1 MSDRPPSVLP
11 QASARS
17 RQQGVG
23 PDGCLT
29 PILLRA
35 FGRSGTTYVMH
46 ALACAQAISFEK
58 RYPFEE
64 RELTY
69 LVRVAE
75 TVAGASAGAMS
86 RDAVLTG
93 REEPLGAC
101 PFLGASRYLYAGQDS
116 VKRIFRDLWCGYS
129 RDVMQRCGAVYYAEK
144 VARDVPPLV
153 NEVLPAKNILLV
165 RDPRGEMLSIM
176 KFNQKRGYHG
186 FGWLSDDDAEG
197 FARRLCTMRRHFLRE
212 AGRCDE
218 HSRRII
224 LRYEDIV
231 IDIEAF
237 LAKLQRFL
245 DCEVDTEAFH
255 AGLGSFRYH
264 MTSESARRSV
274 DAWREEL
281 PPAAAEIIEHGL
293 RQELQ
298 DLGYR

>member
-1 MSDRPPSVLP
+1 MDR
-11 QASARS
+11 
-17 RQQGVG
+17 
-23 PDGCLT
+23 CLT

-35 FGRSGTTYVMH
+35 FGRSGTTYVMY
-46 ALACAQAISFEK
+46 ALACAEAISFEK

-75 TVAGASAGAMS
+75 TVAGAGAAAMS
-86 RDAVLTG
+86 RDAVLSG
-93 REEPLGAC
+93 REEALGAC
-101 PFLGASRYLYAGQDS
+101 PFLGGSRYLYAGQDS
-116 VKRIFRDLWCGYS
+116 VKRIFMDLWLGYS
-129 RDVMQRCGAVYYAEK
+129 RDVIERSGASYYAEK
-144 VARDVPPLV
+144 VANDLPPLV

-176 KFNQKRGYHG
+176 KFNQKRGYDG
-186 FGWLSDDDAEG
+186 FGWLDDDDAER
-197 FARRLCTMRRHFLRE
+197 FARRLCSMRRHFLRE

-231 IDIEAF
+231 IEPDTF
-237 LAKLQRFL
+237 LRKLQGFL
-245 DCEVDTEAFH
+245 DCEIDADAFY
-255 AGLGSFRYH
+255 AGLDNFRYH
-264 MTSESARRSV
+264 MTSESARGSI

-281 PPAAAEIIEHGL
+281 PPPAAEIIERGL
-293 RQELQ
+293 AQELQ